1 MGDNFDF
8 MRGRRLVVCARSPNP
23 VTRVHTVS
31 FVSTLV
37 INAIYS
43 KSYSPYAT
51 VHSWTMFEEADPSN
65 RIAGQSYY
73 CGKAIIRIF
82 TNDPSVGLS
91 TAPFPCDEIFQ
102 LRDNSEESSM
112 T

>member
-1 MGDNFDF
+1 
-8 MRGRRLVVCARSPNP
+8 
-23 VTRVHTVS
+23 VS

-51 VHSWTMFEEADPSN
+51 VHSWTVFKEADPSN
-65 RIAGQSYY
+65 RIVGQLYY
-73 CGKAIIRIF
+73 CGKAIIRTF
-82 TNDPSVGLS
+82 TDDPSVGLS
-91 TAPFPCDEIFQ
+91 KVPIRCDETFQ
-102 LRDNSEESSM
+102 LRDNSEQSSV